1 MTITTSGSSEAIVDL
16 KTQLNKDLG
25 NIGAIEWVA
34 KQVCLLPMLFP
45 QHPPL
50 SVWVEV
56 RYLGDSLP
64 GEIHIVD
71 VQGLNKLQTAWQI
84 RSLRT
89 LLGRSA
95 DDQPIQLAAR
105 KKTSWPALK
114 HTLLQIWVSQ
124 GPMEQQ
130 SQHQHQHQPS
140 FSQSSSSSDSSS
152 SMSNELARYMSG
164 VVLHRPPV
172 TILLTKTKQMWD
184 VKNWTQ
190 GPLLLLLL
198 CMLQMVWI
206 GMLAMS
212 TLSILV
218 NDKEHLDHGSPI
230 SHIPFHLKETG
241 WSLFLWDGR
250 RSVNQNSTLAHWCI
264 KPKPSVASEIARIL
278 FFPQNLPVKG
288 IWVRSVR
295 FSAGWVG
302 GDPYSFSMLFGICL
316 LSHLGCAGVPKH
328 RKWRHLF
335 WDSAWKIMSFNHSM
349 RCWIICGVKV
359 GGLNSKRW
367 SVQNPI
373 YCETSKALCHL
384 LWNDV
389 KRL

>member
-1 MTITTSGSSEAIVDL
+1 MIRNILTMARLSHTYHSTSRKLAEA
-16 KTQLNKDLG
+16 
-25 NIGAIEWVA
+25 
-34 KQVCLLPMLFP
+34 CF
-45 QHPPL
+45 
-50 SVWVEV
+50 
-56 RYLGDSLP
+56 
-64 GEIHIVD
+64 
-71 VQGLNKLQTAWQI
+71 
-84 RSLRT
+84 
-89 LLGRSA
+89 
-95 DDQPIQLAAR
+95 
-105 KKTSWPALK
+105 
-114 HTLLQIWVSQ
+114 
-124 GPMEQQ
+124 
-130 SQHQHQHQPS
+130 
-140 FSQSSSSSDSSS
+140 
-152 SMSNELARYMSG
+152 
-164 VVLHRPPV
+164 
-172 TILLTKTKQMWD
+172 
-184 VKNWTQ
+184 
-190 GPLLLLLL
+190 
-198 CMLQMVWI
+198 C
-206 GMLAMS
+206 
-212 TLSILV
+212 
-218 NDKEHLDHGSPI
+218 
-230 SHIPFHLKETG
+230 ETG
-241 WSLFLWDGR
+241 DDLWIK
-250 RSVNQNSTLAHWCI
+250 NSTLAHWCI